1 MINDVEAV
9 DLTNVIRDAQKST
22 RKWTMK
28 STTVFVQWHKN
39 LCKVEMNVRNAIG
52 CNYVRVVSDCRK
64 RKKESAQLKTIF

>member
-52 CNYVRVVSDCRK
+52 CNYVRVVSDCGK

>member
-39 LCKVEMNVRNAIG
+39 LCKVEMNVHWL
-52 CNYVRVVSDCRK
+52 
-64 RKKESAQLKTIF
+64 QLRTRCFRL